1 MEKIRVLLVEDHS
14 IVCKG
19 LRYLLE
25 GKSEIEV
32 VGEANDGTEAIKKT
46 QELLPDIVLMDVS
59 MPVLNGL
66 EATRQIK
73 KQFSEVKVLILSMYN
88 NEEYIF
94 HALQAGASG
103 YVVKQSSPVELDLAI
118 QAVYRGESFL
128 SSLISKKVVKG
139 YIQQAKVTGKNN
151 SYDELTTREREIL
164 QLIAEDYSNRE
175 IAKLLYISVKTVET
189 HRTHLMDKLDIHS
202 IVELTKYAIRKG
214 VINLD

>member
-1 MEKIRVLLVEDHS
+1 MKKIRVLLVEDHT
-14 IVCKG
+14 IVCKS

-32 VGEANDGTEAIKKT
+32 VGEAKDGREAIEKV
-46 QELLPDIVLMDVS
+46 QQLLPDVVLMDIA

-88 NEEYIF
+88 NEEYVF
-94 HALQAGASG
+94 DALQAGASG
-103 YVVKQSSPVELDLAI
+103 YVIKQASPVELDLAMH
-118 QAVYRGESFL
+118 AVYRGESFL
-128 SSLISKKVVKG
+128 SSSISKKVVKG
-139 YIQQAKVTGKNN
+139 YIQQGKVTGKNDKYN
-151 SYDELTTREREIL
+151 KLTTRERELL

-175 IAKLLYISVKTVET
+175 IAELLYISIKTVET
-189 HRTHLMDKLDIHS
+189 HRAHLMEKLDKHS